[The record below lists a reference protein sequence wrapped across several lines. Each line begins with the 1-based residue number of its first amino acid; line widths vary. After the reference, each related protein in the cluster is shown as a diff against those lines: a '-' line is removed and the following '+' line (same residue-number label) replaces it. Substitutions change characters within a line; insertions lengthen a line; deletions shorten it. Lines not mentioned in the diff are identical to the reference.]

1 MKNIKKDLIS
11 LCESVSVGNIKD
23 ASTLAA
29 KLLGQYAEVKINDK
43 NQTVFAVMNGERDYT
58 FMVEAHIDQIAFT
71 VTNIDDNGF
80 LTLAKCGGF
89 DLRILPA
96 TRVLIHGKET
106 VKGVFCSTPPH
117 LSKGDKE
124 YSDIAELKVDS
135 LLGKKAKD
143 IISLGDFV
151 TYDFNCTELLNDRI
165 SGGSID
171 NRAGC
176 VAVIELA
183 RRLKGKKLPFNVIFC
198 LADGEELGNRGAI
211 PATYSIAPDEAVAID
226 VSFATAPDVSDTE
239 AGELGG
245 GAMLGFSPIL
255 NNKVTKKLEKVAID
269 NNIPLQYEVMGGRTS
284 TDSDVISISR
294 IGVKTGLLS
303 IPLRNMHT
311 PTETVDLKDIVSL
324 CDILENY
331 ILSGG
336 ILND

>member
-1 MKNIKKDLIS
+1 MKKIKENLIS
-11 LCESVSVGNIKD
+11 LCKAVSVGNKTD
-23 ASTLAA
+23 ASVLA
-29 KLLGQYAEVKINDK
+29 KSLLDQNARVLENDK
-43 NQTVFAVMNGERDYT
+43 NQTVLAELKGESDYT
-58 FMVEAHIDQIAFT
+58 LMVEAHIDQIAFT

-117 LSKGDKE
+117 LSRGDKE
-124 YSDIAELKVDS
+124 YSDIAELKVDT
-135 LLGKKAKD
+135 LLGKKAKE

-151 TYDFNCTELLNDRI
+151 TYDFEVLELLNDRI
-165 SGGSID
+165 SCGSID

-176 VAVIELA
+176 VAVIELT
-183 RRLKGKKLPFNVIFC
+183 RRLKDKKLPFNVVFC

-211 PATYSIAPDEAVAID
+211 PATYSIAPDEAIAID
-226 VSFATAPDVSDTE
+226 VSFATTPDVSDTE
-239 AGELGG
+239 GGTLGV
-245 GAMLGFSPIL
+245 GAMLGYSPIL
-255 NNKVTKKLEKVAID
+255 NTDVTKKLESIAKE
-269 NNIPLQYEVMGGRTS
+269 NNIPIQAEVMGGRTS

-294 IGVKTGLLS
+294 SGVKTGLLS
-303 IPLRNMHT
+303 IPLRNMHSAV
-311 PTETVDLKDIVSL
+311 ETVDLNDILSV
-324 CDILENY
+324 CDILEKY

>member
-1 MKNIKKDLIS
+1 MKNIKENLIS
-11 LCESVSVGNIKD
+11 LCKAVSVGNKTD

-29 KLLGQYAEVKINDK
+29 GLLGQYAKVIKADHT
-43 NQTVFAVMNGERDYT
+43 QTVLAEIKGEKNYT
-58 FMVEAHIDQIAFT
+58 LMVEAHIDQIAFT
-71 VTNIDDNGF
+71 VTDIDDNGF

-124 YSDIAELKVDS
+124 YSDIAELKVDT
-135 LLGKKAKD
+135 LLGKKAKE

-151 TYDFNCTELLNDRI
+151 TYDFEALELLNNRI
-165 SGGSID
+165 SGCSID

-176 VAVIELA
+176 VAVIELT
-183 RRLKGKKLPFNVIFC
+183 RRLKDKKLPFNVVLC

-211 PATYSIAPDEAVAID
+211 PATYSVCPDEAIAID
-226 VSFATAPDVSDTE
+226 VSFATTPDVSETE
-239 AGELGG
+239 GGILGG
-245 GAMLGFSPIL
+245 GAMLGYSPIL
-255 NNKVTKKLEKVAID
+255 NTEITKKLKNIAKE
-269 NNIPLQYEVMGGRTS
+269 NNIPLQAEVMGGRTS

-294 IGVKTGLLS
+294 SGVKTGLLS
-303 IPLRNMHT
+303 IPLRNMHSSV
-311 PTETVDLKDIVSL
+311 ETVDLNDIISV
-324 CDILENY
+324 CDILEKY

>member
-1 MKNIKKDLIS
+1 MKRIKENLIS
-11 LCESVSVGNIKD
+11 LCSAVSVGNKTD
-23 ASTLAA
+23 ASILAA
-29 KLLGQYAEVKINDK
+29 RYLGEYAKVTLSDK
-43 NQTVFAVMNGERDYT
+43 NQTVLAEMKGESDYT

-117 LSKGDKE
+117 LSSGDKE
-124 YSDIAELKVDS
+124 YSDIAELKVDT
-135 LLGKKAKD
+135 LMGEKAKE

-151 TYDFNCTELLNDRI
+151 TYDSECSELLNNRI
-165 SGGSID
+165 SGCSID

-183 RRLKGKKLPFNVIFC
+183 RRLKDKKLAFNVVFC
-198 LADGEELGNRGAI
+198 LADGEELGNRGSI
-211 PATYSIAPDEAVAID
+211 TATYSVRPDEAVAID
-226 VSFATAPDVSDTE
+226 VSFATTPDVSETE
-239 AGELGG
+239 GGTLGG
-245 GAMLGFSPIL
+245 GAMLGYSPIL
-255 NNKVTKKLEKVAID
+255 NSEVTKKLKKVALD
-269 NNIPLQYEVMGGRTS
+269 NNIPFQSEVMGGRTS
-284 TDSDVISISR
+284 TDSDAISISGN
-294 IGVKTGLLS
+294 GVKTGLLS
-303 IPLRNMHT
+303 IPLRNMHSSV
-311 PTETVDLKDIVSL
+311 ETVDLNDIVSV
-324 CDILENY
+324 CDILEKY